1 MEPKAEHLW
10 SSRFFQ
16 KKNVELILTCMCT
29 RFCDLCHKI
38 YKFPFNAVADQSCI
52 KVWVHFGSVQD
63 KVIWQ
68 FFGNQYDCN
77 SF

>member
-1 MEPKAEHLW
+1 
-10 SSRFFQ
+10 
-16 KKNVELILTCMCT
+16 MCT